1 MSVLENFVVKP
12 QQRRLAGNSRVQA
25 KGRPHSSLDRM
36 HAYLQ
41 AGQWQ
46 TASVSAA
53 NEYDVDV
60 GTYLQQSDIEAGFE
74 DAGSMPQIAISSPLI
89 VFSLGDGFPAN
100 SNILPQLD
108 YIYLP
113 LLPLPNL
120 AGELLNRQLQYA
132 EPVSLH
138 SFEVLDQLIK
148 LDDGWDGDGSIGPSD
163 TVKSVAAEVFSR
175 LASYVTEAETE
186 VDAST
191 GEVTLT
197 WFLDGG
203 EASVSVNVLPNGRVV
218 VVTARIDR
226 PSQRT
231 ELGRDEL
238 GRLERVVIDAGL
250 GRLHG

>member
-12 QQRRLAGNSRVQA
+12 QQQRLAGHRHVQA

-41 AGQWQ
+41 AGPWQ
-46 TASVSAA
+46 TASVRAS
-53 NEYDVDV
+53 NEYDLDV
-60 GTYLQQSDIEAGFE
+60 AVYLQHSDIDSGFE
-74 DAGSMPQIAISSPLI
+74 GAGSPPQIAVSSPLI
-89 VFSLGDGFPAN
+89 VFSFGDVVPEN
-100 SNILPQLD
+100 SNVFPQLD
-108 YIYLP
+108 YVYLP
-113 LLPLPNL
+113 LLPLP
-120 AGELLNRQLQYA
+120 GMTVELLNRQLQYA
-132 EPVSLH
+132 EPAPLH
-138 SFEVLDQLIK
+138 SFEVLDQLFK
-148 LDDGWDGDGSIGPSD
+148 LDDGWDGGGSVAPSD
-163 TVKSVAAEVFSR
+163 TVKAVAADVFSR

-186 VDAST
+186 VDSST

-203 EASVSVNVLPNGRVV
+203 EASVSVNVLPTGRVV

-231 ELGRDEL
+231 ELRREEL

-250 GRLHG
+250 DRLNG